1 MDQNLF
7 KTILYMNKNIKG
19 YLVTCYT
26 TSQPFKNGS
35 VWSKV
40 RLRNSK
46 SSKNKI
52 RDMERNFLVKFRCR
66 RF

>member
-26 TSQPFKNGS
+26 TSQPVKNGS

-40 RLRNSK
+40 R
-46 SSKNKI
+46 
-52 RDMERNFLVKFRCR
+52 
-66 RF
+66 